1 MLVDGQG
8 GFGLYTAR
16 WAMNRAIEKARQAQ
30 VCCVSLTRTGHIGRV
45 GEYAEQAAY
54 AGCIGII
61 TSGDSKPGVNYVV
74 PFGGIK
80 GTLGTNPIAAGVPTG
95 DAAPFILDYATSVIA
110 EGKIKVAVSQG
121 VDLPEGYILDKHG
134 APSVRTADFY
144 DGGLLLPF
152 GKHKGYALGVLVTL
166 LGGLTGDFSIERGT
180 MDGKF
185 IQAIDVAAFTPL
197 DAYQRGVRAT
207 LNAIKALT
215 PAEGVEEVLVPG
227 EPEYRARIQRLA
239 DGIELPDTVYWQIS
253 DRARSLG
260 VSMSESDVPDADIAR
275 YR

>member
-1 MLVDGQG
+1 
-8 GFGLYTAR
+8 
-16 WAMNRAIEKARQAQ
+16 
-30 VCCVSLTRTGHIGRV
+30 
-45 GEYAEQAAY
+45 
-54 AGCIGII
+54 
-61 TSGDSKPGVNYVV
+61 
-74 PFGGIK
+74 
-80 GTLGTNPIAAGVPTG
+80 
-95 DAAPFILDYATSVIA
+95 
-110 EGKIKVAVSQG
+110 